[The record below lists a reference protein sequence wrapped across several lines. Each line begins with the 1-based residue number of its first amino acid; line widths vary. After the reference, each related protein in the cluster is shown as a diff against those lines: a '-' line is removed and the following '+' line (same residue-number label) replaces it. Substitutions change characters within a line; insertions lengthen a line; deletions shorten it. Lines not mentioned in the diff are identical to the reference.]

1 MRTRH
6 LPCLLGLLSFAIPA
20 PQVVADDATEGG
32 AGSGV
37 VDFARD
43 VRPIFAARCFECHGA
58 DTRESSLRL
67 DRGADALKG
76 GDSGKV
82 IVPGAPD
89 DSLLFRY
96 VSRVDPDEVMP
107 PKGDPLSDQQVALI
121 RKWIEQG
128 AEWPETADVTAGAG
142 DHWSFQPIQRLEPP
156 QVNAAAPV
164 ENEID
169 AFVQARLESEG
180 IEPSPEAER
189 YTLIKRLYYDLLG
202 LSPEPEAVD
211 RFVNSPAAD
220 AYETLVDELLDS
232 PHFGER
238 WGRHWLDMARY
249 ADSDGYEKDNPRY
262 NAWKY
267 RDWVIN
273 AINADMPF
281 DEFTIEQ
288 LAGDLLPEPTPDQLL
303 ATAFNRQTLTNTE
316 GGTDQEEF
324 RVAAVMDR
332 VETLGTV
339 WLGLT
344 VGCARCH
351 SHKYDPLLQR
361 EYYELFAF
369 FNNGD
374 EVDTTVAT
382 SEEGMAVYRDAKANW
397 DARLAEMM
405 RPLNAAKEALRPE
418 FAGWVAAQRVRV
430 DQLAANPAEF
440 HQLETL
446 EAVSEQGAKL
456 ERLED
461 GSLLATGERPLQDVY
476 NVTATLNAA
485 NVTAFRLEVLSHEA
499 LPSTGPG
506 RADHGNFVLSE
517 IGFQA
522 VDRNAVD
529 AEAERLN
536 FRSARA
542 DFAQSNFEPAKAI
555 DGTEDSTGWAI
566 SPQMGKDHYAL
577 FYLTEE
583 SAAALAEMRSP
594 VITARLSQQYNSS
607 PHTIGRFRL
616 SAMSGVDDE
625 SLGLP
630 ENVRKVLA
638 VAPEERNE
646 QQERE
651 LFDYFTAL
659 DPDVQALQ
667 ANVDEFKKTEPFQPE
682 MTVRVIQE
690 RTSEPRTTHLM
701 KRGDFLQP
709 LEEVQP
715 GVFAVLPDLPAR
727 EDGPTPNRLD
737 LAHWLV
743 SPENP
748 LTPRVAVNHVWQHL
762 FGRGL
767 VKTMNDFGVRGEPP
781 THPELL
787 DWLAS
792 EYIRLGWSRKAL
804 IRTIVL
810 SHTYRQSSQHRED
823 LAEIDP
829 ENRLLYRQNRVRVE
843 AETVRDLYLC
853 AGGLLDARV
862 GGPSVF
868 PRLPPGIAE
877 LSYANNFKWGNSTW
891 NDRPDVPGG
900 VAPRDDVYRRGLYT
914 FFKRTAAH
922 PTLVTFDCPDA
933 NVTCV
938 ERNTSNTPLQ
948 ALATLNNDVFVDAAR
963 GLARRGLAHADLGD
977 DERIALIF
985 RRCLVRPATDV
996 ERSSFAGY
1004 LSQARDY
1011 YGHHS
1016 EEATAFGADSAPD
1029 GVGSAEY
1036 AAWIAVS
1043 RMIMNLDEFI
1053 TRE

>member
-1 MRTRH
+1 MET
-6 LPCLLGLLSFAIPA
+6 
-20 PQVVADDATEGG
+20 VE
-32 AGSGV
+32 
-37 VDFARD
+37 
-43 VRPIFAARCFECHGA
+43 AA
-58 DTRESSLRL
+58 
-67 DRGADALKG
+67 
-76 GDSGKV
+76 
-82 IVPGAPD
+82 
-89 DSLLFRY
+89 
-96 VSRVDPDEVMP
+96 
-107 PKGDPLSDQQVALI
+107 
-121 RKWIEQG
+121 
-128 AEWPETADVTAGAG
+128 
-142 DHWSFQPIQRLEPP
+142 
-156 QVNAAAPV
+156 
-164 ENEID
+164 
-169 AFVQARLESEG
+169 
-180 IEPSPEAER
+180 
-189 YTLIKRLYYDLLG
+189 
-202 LSPEPEAVD
+202 
-211 RFVNSPAAD
+211 
-220 AYETLVDELLDS
+220 
-232 PHFGER
+232 
-238 WGRHWLDMARY
+238 
-249 ADSDGYEKDNPRY
+249 
-262 NAWKY
+262 
-267 RDWVIN
+267 
-273 AINADMPF
+273 
-281 DEFTIEQ
+281 
-288 LAGDLLPEPTPDQLL
+288 
-303 ATAFNRQTLTNTE
+303 
-316 GGTDQEEF
+316 
-324 RVAAVMDR
+324 
-332 VETLGTV
+332 
-339 WLGLT
+339 
-344 VGCARCH
+344 
-351 SHKYDPLLQR
+351 
-361 EYYELFAF
+361 
-369 FNNGD
+369 
-374 EVDTTVAT
+374 
-382 SEEGMAVYRDAKANW
+382 
-397 DARLAEMM
+397 
-405 RPLNAAKEALRPE
+405 
-418 FAGWVAAQRVRV
+418 
-430 DQLAANPAEF
+430 
-440 HQLETL
+440 
-446 EAVSEQGAKL
+446 SEQGATL

-476 NVTATLNAA
+476 NVTAALNAA

-499 LPSTGPG
+499 LPANGPG

-522 VDRNAVD
+522 VDRDAADAV
-529 AEAERLN
+529 AVSLK
-536 FRSARA
+536 FRTARA
-542 DFAQSNFEPAKAI
+542 DFAQNNFEPAKAI

-577 FYLTEE
+577 FYLADD
-583 SAAALAEMRSP
+583 SVAALAEMHSP
-594 VITARLSQQYNSS
+594 VITVRLSQQYNSS

-630 ENVRKVLA
+630 ENVRKDLA

-646 QQERE
+646 QRQRE
-651 LFDYFTAL
+651 LFDYFTSL
-659 DPDVQALQ
+659 DPGVQALQ
-667 ANVDEFKKTEPFQPE
+667 ANVDKFRKTEPFKPE

-690 RTSEPRTTHLM
+690 RTSDPRTTHLL

-715 GVFAVLPDLPAR
+715 GVFAVLPDLPAC
-727 EDGPTPNRLD
+727 EDGGTPNRLD

-767 VKTMNDFGVRGEPP
+767 VKTVNDFGVRGERP

-787 DWLAS
+787 DC
-792 EYIRLGWSRKAL
+792 WSRKAL
-804 IRTIVL
+804 IRTLVL

-853 AGGLLDARV
+853 AGGLLDPRV

-900 VAPRDDVYRRGLYT
+900 VTPRDDVYRRGLYT

-938 ERNTSNTPLQ
+938 ERTSSNTPLQ

-963 GLARRGLAHADLGD
+963 GLARRGLARADLGD
-977 DERIALIF
+977 DERTSLIF
-985 RRCLVRPATDV
+985 RLCLVRPATDV
-996 ERSSFAGY
+996 ERASFTGY

-1011 YGHHS
+1011 YGHHP

-1029 GVGSAEY
+1029 GVDSAEY